1 MSLFSGSTK
10 STSTGTQ
17 SPTNPTPVTN
27 GIIDFTKLIASLGG
41 QDPQKYVTG
50 PSNLQN
56 MAFGMGAGIAGRY
69 GMGVPQGQPGGYAS
83 ISPNGSAGMMFGPN
97 GPQMTGGGE
106 PGKAMVNGGSRTGSP
121 DTGMPGT
128 VGKKQY
134 TSEVRGP
141 FTEGGG
147 ATSPQPP
154 ATGQGLYDSLG
165 VQREPDLNPQQLAP
179 GNFTPDPGLRQG
191 WERVRGR
198 PQDQNYVRSTGGDY
212 DNNGSIS
219 EQEYYNWH
227 RSQFNDRDSYQ
238 PAAVAPQQPAGST
251 PATGGQGGGGNPYV
265 SQVGY
270 TAANMGNNPVAQ
282 YGEAADITRGVA
294 NSGGNFAQMQG
305 LGSANMYGP
314 SGPANV
320 GGYGAAGPANVG
332 GYNAAQVGQTPQIDP
347 VTNASAARGIQFSQ
361 PYENRF
367 IDQVVNTS
375 LAGFDEYAGR
385 QRAQEAAQAA
395 GNNAFGGSRYGV
407 QRAITEEQVARERA
421 STESGLRFGAQD
433 RAFGLGMQDA
443 GMETQA
449 SMANA
454 AAANQRAQAQAG
466 MDLSRLMANMGAQND
481 ASQFGANARNTA
493 AMDFT
498 GRTDQAS
505 AFGADATNRAALDFA
520 GRADQ
525 AGQFN
530 AGSQNQ
536 FDLTRFAAGNDMSR
550 FNAGQA
556 DTAMARRLAA
566 GGQLGDLAGAQ
577 AGNERADLAMLQGL
591 GAQEREINQQGA
603 TADLRLMELM
613 AQLYGTMPYGLF
625 NGQNTSGTQRGTT
638 TPSAID
644 SAQSALNLGSSV
656 AAIFSDRRV
665 KTDIIPM
672 GKRSGLNWYRFRY
685 ITDPPTKVREGV
697 MAQEVMQTRPDAVT
711 TADGGTLMV
720 NYGKLFGK
728 AA

>member
-27 GIIDFTKLIASLGG
+27 SIIDFTKLIASLGG

-56 MAFGMGAGIAGRY
+56 AAFGMGAGIAGRY

-83 ISPNGSAGMMFGPN
+83 ISPNGATYGPN
-97 GPQMTGGGE
+97 GQMQ
-106 PGKAMVNGGSRTGSP
+106 PKPMVNGGSRTGDP
-121 DTGMPGT
+121 DTGMPQT

-134 TSEVRGP
+134 TG
-141 FTEGGG
+141 
-147 ATSPQPP
+147 
-154 ATGQGLYDSLG
+154 GQGLYDSLG

-179 GNFTPDPGLRQG
+179 GNFTPDPQLQAG
-191 WERVRGR
+191 WAQVRGR
-198 PQDQNYVRSTGGDY
+198 PQDQAFIRSSGGDY
-212 DNNGSIS
+212 DNNGTIS
-219 EQEYYNWH
+219 EAEYYNWH
-227 RSQFNDRDSYQ
+227 RSTFNDRDSYQ
-238 PAAVAPQQPAGST
+238 PSAVAPQQPAGGGQ
-251 PATGGQGGGGNPYV
+251 PAPGGQGGGGNPYA

-282 YGEAADITRGVA
+282 YGEAADITRSVA

-305 LGSANMYGP
+305 LGGANMYGP
-314 SGPANV
+314 S
-320 GGYGAAGPANVG
+320 GPANVG

-347 VTNASAARGIQFSQ
+347 VTNARASRGIQYSQ
-361 PYENRF
+361 PYENRYT
-367 IDQVVNTS
+367 DQVVDTT
-375 LAGFDEYAGR
+375 LANFDEQAGR
-385 QRAQEAAQAA
+385 QRAAEAAQAA

-443 GMETQA
+443 GMATQA

-454 AAANQRAQAQAG
+454 AAANQRAQSQAG
-466 MDLSRLMANMGAQND
+466 MDLTRLMSNMGAQND
-481 ASQFGANARNTA
+481 ASQFGANARNA
-493 AMDFT
+493 SQMDFV
-498 GRTDQAS
+498 
-505 AFGADATNRAALDFA
+505 

-577 AGNERADLAMLQGL
+577 AGNERADLAALAAL
-591 GAQEREINQQGA
+591 GGQEREINQQGA

-625 NGQNTSGTQRGTT
+625 NGQNTTGTQRGTN
-638 TPSAID
+638 TPSAIE
-644 SAQSALNLGSSV
+644 SAGQLLNLGSSV
-656 AAIFSDRRV
+656 ASIF
-665 KTDIIPM
+665 
-672 GKRSGLNWYRFRY
+672 G
-685 ITDPPTKVREGV
+685 
-697 MAQEVMQTRPDAVT
+697 
-711 TADGGTLMV
+711 
-720 NYGKLFGK
+720 
-728 AA
+728 

>member
-27 GIIDFTKLIASLGG
+27 SIIDFTKLIASLGG

-69 GMGVPQGQPGGYAS
+69 GMGVPQGQPGGGYRGPVS
-83 ISPNGSAGMMFGPN
+83 GDPLGFGQTFGPN
-97 GPQMTGGGE
+97 GPQMTGGGGMGGAQ
-106 PGKAMVNGGSRTGSP
+106 GKAMVNGGARSGDP
-121 DTGMPGT
+121 DVGMPGQT

-134 TSEVRGP
+134 TNGP
-141 FTEGGG
+141 MPNETGF
-147 ATSPQPP
+147 QPP
-154 ATGQGLYDSLG
+154 ASGQGLYDRLG

-179 GNFTPDPGLRQG
+179 GNYAPDQQLQEG
-191 WERVRGR
+191 WARVRGR
-198 PQDQNYVRSTGGDY
+198 PQDQAFIRSSGGDY
-212 DNNGSIS
+212 DNNGTIS
-219 EQEYYNWH
+219 EAEFYNWH
-227 RSQFNDRDSYQ
+227 RGTFNDRASYQ
-238 PAAVAPQQPAGST
+238 PDVVNPQLPQTGTPQSPGGQPV
-251 PATGGQGGGGNPYV
+251 TGGQGGGNPYA

-282 YGEAADITRGVA
+282 YGEASDITRSVA

-305 LGSANMYGP
+305 LGGANMYGP
-314 SGPANV
+314 S
-320 GGYGAAGPANVG
+320 GPANVG

-347 VTNASAARGIQFSQ
+347 VTNARASRGIQYSQ
-361 PYENRF
+361 PYENRYT
-367 IDQVVNTS
+367 DQVVDTT
-375 LAGFDEYAGR
+375 LANFDEQAGR
-385 QRAQEAAQAA
+385 QRAAEAAQAA

-443 GMETQA
+443 GMATQA

-454 AAANQRAQAQAG
+454 AAANQRAQSQAG
-466 MDLSRLMANMGAQND
+466 MDLTRLMSNMGAQND
-481 ASQFGANARNTA
+481 ASQFGANARNA
-493 AMDFT
+493 SQMDFV
-498 GRTDQAS
+498 
-505 AFGADATNRAALDFA
+505 

-577 AGNERADLAMLQGL
+577 AGNERADLAALAAL
-591 GAQEREINQQGA
+591 GGQEREINQQGA

-625 NGQNTSGTQRGTT
+625 NGQNTTGTQRGTN
-638 TPSAID
+638 TPSAIE
-644 SAQSALNLGSSV
+644 SAGQLLNLGSSV
-656 AAIFSDRRV
+656 ASIF
-665 KTDIIPM
+665 
-672 GKRSGLNWYRFRY
+672 G
-685 ITDPPTKVREGV
+685 
-697 MAQEVMQTRPDAVT
+697 
-711 TADGGTLMV
+711 
-720 NYGKLFGK
+720 
-728 AA
+728 